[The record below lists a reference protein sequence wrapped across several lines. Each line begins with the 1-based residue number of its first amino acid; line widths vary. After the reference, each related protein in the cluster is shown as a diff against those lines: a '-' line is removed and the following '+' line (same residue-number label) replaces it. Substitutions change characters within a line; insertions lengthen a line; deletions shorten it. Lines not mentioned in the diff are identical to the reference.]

1 MLAILVVL
9 ASPLLRTCSNYADHW
24 NDAEYFAR
32 LTLTESLL
40 GFVLNGYFPLLPWVF
55 FPVMGF
61 ALGTYFFGDS
71 TGQRSRGWRMPVCAS
86 LLLALIALGVLFGD
100 NIPAAFREH
109 YATEITFYPASTTF
123 LLGVLGLNM
132 LSLWALHR
140 WADGKAKGGQER
152 LPNLQTSCGAGT
164 VLSFCRRYSIFAFT
178 AYVVHHAAHL
188 WPLWICEYLEE
199 LRYREALSFLGASI
213 AGVMA
218 LPMADRPFL
227 AASALIAGRPHR
239 NSLWQHA
246 VSTPMALV
254 LAVVFVVLFYGFLV
268 FMERRKRYSLEG
280 LMRWVCE

>member
-71 TGQRSRGWRMPVCAS
+71 TGQRLRGWRMPVCAS
-86 LLLALIALGVLFGD
+86 LLLALMRLGVLFGD

-152 LPNLQTSCGAGT
+152 LPNLQTSAAT
-164 VLSFCRRYSIFAFT
+164 ARFCRFVGVTASSLSRPTLCIMPRIFGHFGFASTLKSF
-178 AYVVHHAAHL
+178 AIERPSHFWVQ
-188 WPLWICEYLEE
+188 
-199 LRYREALSFLGASI
+199 AL
-213 AGVMA
+213 
-218 LPMADRPFL
+218 
-227 AASALIAGRPHR
+227 
-239 NSLWQHA
+239 Q
-246 VSTPMALV
+246 
-254 LAVVFVVLFYGFLV
+254 
-268 FMERRKRYSLEG
+268 E
-280 LMRWVCE
+280 